1 MKKEDIR
8 HDPVRDKIIEYID
21 SMKGNQSIVLTII
34 GSLVIMILAFGYFQ
48 NLNSDN
54 SNNSSNIA
62 GLAQNNFING
72 DIDQAI
78 VKFER
83 VIKDYPKTNGALQA
97 SIYIL
102 SDAIKDLD
110 HERMNNIFNQMEE
123 EIISTDDPI
132 IKSYFY
138 KAKGDIASINDF
150 NVKAINNYKLA
161 RKYSNDNKKANYDL
175 DISLIL
181 LKDKN
186 YSDAK
191 VLLENILKLD
201 DLGFNEKNKA
211 EELLAIAIHE
221 IDT

>member
-1 MKKEDIR
+1 MA
-8 HDPVRDKIIEYID
+8 
-21 SMKGNQSIVLTII
+21 G
-34 GSLVIMILAFGYFQ
+34 
-48 NLNSDN
+48 LNSYN

-62 GLAQNNFING
+62 GLAQNDFING

-102 SDAIKDLD
+102 SDAIKNLD
-110 HERMNNIFNQMEE
+110 HDRMNNIFNQMEE
-123 EIISTDDPI
+123 RIVSADDPI

-138 KAKGDIASINDF
+138 KAKGDIASINNF
-150 NVKAINNYKLA
+150 NDKAINNYKLA

-181 LKDKN
+181 LKDRK

-191 VLLENILKLD
+191 VLLEKILELEN
-201 DLGFNEKNKA
+201 LGFNEKNKA
-211 EELLAIAIHE
+211 EELLAIATHGIG
-221 IDT
+221 T